1 MSQGKGSIWQGRGGD
16 GIDAQ
21 LILSPGKALTGG
33 GIGSKMLSGMGMTH
47 ASGFSTDYHTKI
59 KTRAGLCSCFT
70 TGYSLSWQER
80 KDHFLSMTAEDQAGK
95 ENQPLFS
102 FIAGLLERLSPSPPR
117 QSIHSSN
124 RCVLSVFH
132 VSEGQMSK
140 TGLIPIWGSSVR
152 YNLDSSVSQPTEDIT
167 DLEPRV
173 LPWRPRVLEQVSN
186 PERSLWNFKI
196 KSQQYHHKHILF
208 G

>member
-1 MSQGKGSIWQGRGGD
+1 MLSDNVAGERKYLTGWRRRWNWCPADSQSRK
-16 GIDAQ
+16 
-21 LILSPGKALTGG
+21 SPEAGG

-80 KDHFLSMTAEDQAGK
+80 KDHFLSMTAKDQAGE

-124 RCVLSVFH
+124 SCLLSVFH
-132 VSEGQMSK
+132 VSEGQVSK

-152 YNLDSSVSQPTEDIT
+152 YNLASS
-167 DLEPRV
+167 L
-173 LPWRPRVLEQVSN
+173 
-186 PERSLWNFKI
+186 SL
-196 KSQQYHHKHILF
+196 SQQSTSLT
-208 G
+208 